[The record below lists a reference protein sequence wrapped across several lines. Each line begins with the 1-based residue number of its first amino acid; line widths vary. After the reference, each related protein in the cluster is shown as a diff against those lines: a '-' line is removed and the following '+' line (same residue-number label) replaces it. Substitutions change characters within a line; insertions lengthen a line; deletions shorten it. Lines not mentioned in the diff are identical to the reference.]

1 MTSAVAD
8 GGAPAVV
15 AGSRAVAWRHRQV
28 SPRKVA
34 RETLFYLAVVV
45 VVLIAL
51 FPFFWILRTSLLS
64 DSQIAA
70 GVGGA
75 NGIIP
80 SHLSGAAYKEV
91 FTNTSFGLLDPLL
104 NSLIVSLAA
113 TVVTIIVASMAGYA
127 LARLR
132 IRGAGA
138 ILAFILLAGFF
149 PVLAM
154 IGPLFLVLRYLGM
167 LDNIYP
173 LIIVY
178 LVYTLPIATWLLK
191 NFFQQIPSELED
203 AALVDG
209 ASRLQTLRKV
219 VVPVAIPAVFTAAIL
234 SFILAWND
242 FAFAVSFLTTT
253 NRFTAPL
260 AITTF
265 GQSEYQTY
273 YNLIDAAVVII
284 SIPIALLVLFAQ
296 RRIVAGLTAGSFR

>member
-8 GGAPAVV
+8 GVPAAVPV
-15 AGSRAVAWRHRQV
+15 ARRGHREV
-28 SPRKVA
+28 TPKKIV
-34 RETLFYLAVVV
+34 RETLFYIAVVI

-64 DSQIAA
+64 DSQVAA

-91 FTNTSFGLLDPLL
+91 FTNGSLSFLRPLVNSIIVALLT
-104 NSLIVSLAA
+104 
-113 TVVTIIVASMAGYA
+113 TVVTVIVGSMAGYA

-132 IRGAGA
+132 IRGTGP
-138 ILAFILLAGFF
+138 ILAFVLLAGFF

-154 IGPLFLVLRYLGM
+154 IGPLFLMLRYLGW
-167 LDNIYP
+167 LDSIWP
-173 LIIVY
+173 LIIIY
-178 LVYTLPIATWLLK
+178 LVYTLPLTTWLLR

-209 ASRLQTLRKV
+209 ATRVQVLRKV
-219 VVPVAIPAVFTAAIL
+219 VIPVAIPAVFTAGIL

-242 FAFAVSFLTTT
+242 FAFAVSFLSTP
-253 NRFTAPL
+253 NQFTAPL

-265 GQSEYQTY
+265 GQSQYQTF
-273 YNLIDAAVVII
+273 YNIIDAAVVII

-296 RRIVAGLTAGSFR
+296 RRIVSGLTAGSFR

>member
-8 GGAPAVV
+8 DLPVPVAVH
-15 AGSRAVAWRHRQV
+15 RAAHRRRTAR
-28 SPRKVA
+28 PGKVV
-34 RETLFYLAVVV
+34 RETLFYIAVVI
-45 VVLIAL
+45 VVLISL
-51 FPFFWILRTSLLS
+51 FPFYWVLRTSLLS
-64 DSQIAA
+64 NQQVSA

-80 SHLSGAAYKEV
+80 SHLSGVAYSNV
-91 FTNTSFGLLDPLL
+91 FTQGSFLRPLI
-104 NSLIVSLAA
+104 NSFIVALATTA
-113 TVVTIIVASMAGYA
+113 VTVIVASMAGYA

-132 IRGAGA
+132 IRGTGA
-138 ILAFILLAGFF
+138 ILGFILLAGFF

-167 LDNIYP
+167 LNNVYP

-178 LVYTLPIATWLLK
+178 LVYTLPISTWLLK
-191 NFFQQIPSELED
+191 NFFEQIPAELED

-209 ASRLQTLRKV
+209 ATRLQVLRKV
-219 VVPVAIPAVFTAAIL
+219 VIPVAVPAVFTAGIL

-242 FAFAVSFLTTT
+242 FAFAVSFLTSTAH
-253 NRFTAPL
+253 FTAPL

-265 GQSEYQTY
+265 GQSQFQTF

-284 SIPIALLVLFAQ
+284 SIPIAVLVLFAQ
-296 RRIVAGLTAGSFR
+296 RRIVSGLTAGSFR

>member
-8 GGAPAVV
+8 DLPAPVAVH
-15 AGSRAVAWRHRQV
+15 RAAHRRR
-28 SPRKVA
+28 SA
-34 RETLFYLAVVV
+34 RPGKIVKETLFYLAVVV

-51 FPFFWILRTSLLS
+51 FPFFWVLRTSLLS
-64 DSQIAA
+64 NQQVAA

-80 SHLSGAAYKEV
+80 SHLSGAAYKNV
-91 FTNTSFGLLDPLL
+91 FTQGSFLRPLI
-104 NSLIVSLAA
+104 NSIVVALAT
-113 TVVTIIVASMAGYA
+113 TVVTIVVASMAGYA

-167 LDNIYP
+167 LNNIYP

-191 NFFQQIPSELED
+191 NFFEQIPAELED

-209 ASRLQTLRKV
+209 ATQLQVLRKV
-219 VVPVAIPAVFTAAIL
+219 VIPVAVPAVFTAAIL

-242 FAFAVSFLTTT
+242 FAFAVSFLTSQAH
-253 NRFTAPL
+253 FTAPL

-265 GQSEYQTY
+265 GQSQFQTF

-284 SIPIALLVLFAQ
+284 SIPIAVLVLFAQ
-296 RRIVAGLTAGSFR
+296 RRIVSGLTAGSFR

>member
-8 GGAPAVV
+8 DLPVPVAVH
-15 AGSRAVAWRHRQV
+15 RAAHRRRTAR
-28 SPRKVA
+28 PGKVV
-34 RETLFYLAVVV
+34 RETLFYIAVVI
-45 VVLIAL
+45 VVLISL
-51 FPFFWILRTSLLS
+51 FPFYWVLRTSLLS
-64 DSQIAA
+64 NQQVSA

-80 SHLSGAAYKEV
+80 SHLSGVAYSNV
-91 FTNTSFGLLDPLL
+91 FTQGSFLRPLI
-104 NSLIVSLAA
+104 NSFIVALATTA
-113 TVVTIIVASMAGYA
+113 VTVIVASMAGYA

-132 IRGAGA
+132 IRGTGA
-138 ILAFILLAGFF
+138 ILGFILLAGFF

-167 LDNIYP
+167 LNNIYP

-178 LVYTLPIATWLLK
+178 LVYTLPISTWLLK
-191 NFFQQIPSELED
+191 NFFEQIPAELED

-209 ASRLQTLRKV
+209 ATRLQVLRKV
-219 VVPVAIPAVFTAAIL
+219 VIPVAVPAVFTAGIL

-242 FAFAVSFLTTT
+242 FAFAVSFLTSTAH
-253 NRFTAPL
+253 FTAPL

-265 GQSEYQTY
+265 GQSQFQTF

-284 SIPIALLVLFAQ
+284 SIPIAVLVLFAQ
-296 RRIVAGLTAGSFR
+296 RRIVSGLTAGSFR

>member
-8 GGAPAVV
+8 DIPVAVPRTV
-15 AGSRAVAWRHRQV
+15 RQQRRV
-28 SPRKVA
+28 PPGKIVK
-34 RETLFYLAVVV
+34 ETLFYLAVVIAI
-45 VVLIAL
+45 LIAL
-51 FPFFWILRTSLLS
+51 FPFYWILRTSLLS
-64 DSQIAA
+64 NTQVAA

-80 SHLSGAAYKEV
+80 GHLSGDAYKNV
-91 FTNTSFGLLDPLL
+91 FTQGSFLRPLV
-104 NSLIVSLAA
+104 NSIIVALAT
-113 TVVTIIVASMAGYA
+113 TVVTIVVAAMAGYA

-138 ILAFILLAGFF
+138 ILGFILLAGFF

-167 LDNIYP
+167 LNNIYP

-191 NFFQQIPSELED
+191 NFFEQIPAELED

-209 ASRLQTLRKV
+209 ATRLQTLRKV
-219 VVPVAIPAVFTAAIL
+219 VIPVAVPAVFTAAIL

-242 FAFAVSFLTTT
+242 FAFAVSFLTSTGH
-253 NRFTAPL
+253 FTAPL

-265 GQSEYQTY
+265 GQSQFQTF

>member
-8 GGAPAVV
+8 DVPVPVV
-15 AGSRAVAWRHRQV
+15 AQRAAYRRRRYSAGKIV
-28 SPRKVA
+28 
-34 RETLFYLAVVV
+34 RETLFYLAVVI

-51 FPFFWILRTSLLS
+51 FPFYWILRTSLLS
-64 DSQIAA
+64 NQQVAA

-80 SHLSGAAYKEV
+80 SHLSGSAYKNV
-91 FTNTSFGLLDPLL
+91 FTQASFLRPLL
-104 NSLIVSLAA
+104 NSIIVALATTIV
-113 TVVTIIVASMAGYA
+113 TVIVASMAGYA

-132 IRGAGA
+132 IRGTGP

-154 IGPLFLVLRYLGM
+154 IGPLFLVLRYLGW
-167 LDNIYP
+167 LDNIWP
-173 LIIVY
+173 LVIVY
-178 LVYTLPIATWLLK
+178 LVYTLPISTWLLK
-191 NFFQQIPSELED
+191 NFFEQIPAELED

-209 ASRLQTLRKV
+209 ATQVQVLRKV
-219 VVPVAIPAVFTAAIL
+219 VIPVAIPAVFTAAIL

-242 FAFAVSFLTTT
+242 FAFAVSFLTST
-253 NRFTAPL
+253 NEFTAPL
-260 AITTF
+260 AITTY
-265 GQSEYQTY
+265 GQSQYQTY

-296 RRIVAGLTAGSFR
+296 RRIVSGLTAGSFR

>member
-1 MTSAVAD
+1 MNAAAAASA
-8 GGAPAVV
+8 GAAARPRRRARSRRKAV
-15 AGSRAVAWRHRQV
+15 
-28 SPRKVA
+28 
-34 RETLFYLAVVV
+34 RETLFYLAAAI

-51 FPFFWILRTSLLS
+51 FPFYWILRTSLLS
-64 DSQIAA
+64 NSQVAA

-80 SHLSGAAYKEV
+80 SHLSGVAYKNV
-91 FTNTSFGLLDPLL
+91 FTQASFLRPLL
-104 NSLIVSLAA
+104 NSVIVALLT
-113 TVVTIIVASMAGYA
+113 TVVTILVASMAGYA
-127 LARLR
+127 LARLH

-154 IGPLFLVLRYLGM
+154 IGPLFLMLRYLGW
-167 LDNIYP
+167 LNSIWP

-191 NFFQQIPSELED
+191 NFFEQVPVELED

-209 ASRLQTLRKV
+209 ATRLQTLRKV
-219 VVPVAIPAVFTAAIL
+219 VIPVAVPAVFTAAIL

-242 FAFAVSFLTTT
+242 FAFAVSFLTSP
-253 NRFTAPL
+253 NHFTAPL
-260 AITTF
+260 AITIY
-265 GQSEYQTY
+265 GQSQYSTF

-284 SIPIALLVLFAQ
+284 SIPIAVLVLFAQ

>member
-8 GGAPAVV
+8 DVPVPAV
-15 AGSRAVAWRHRQV
+15 AHRAVSRRGRLPA
-28 SPRKVA
+28 RKIVK
-34 RETLFYLAVVV
+34 ETLFYLAVVI

-64 DSQIAA
+64 NSQIAA

-80 SHLSGAAYKEV
+80 SHLSGAAYKDV
-91 FTNTSFGLLDPLL
+91 FTNSNFGFLDPLL
-104 NSLIVSLAA
+104 NSLIVALAT

-138 ILAFILLAGFF
+138 VLAFILLAGFF

-154 IGPLFLVLRYLGM
+154 IGPLFLVLRYLG
-167 LDNIYP
+167 LLNNIYP
-173 LIIVY
+173 LIIIY

-191 NFFQQIPSELED
+191 NFFQQIPTELED

-209 ASRLQTLRKV
+209 ATRLQTLRRV
-219 VVPVAIPAVFTAAIL
+219 VIPVSVPGVFTAAIL

-242 FAFAVSFLTTT
+242 FAFAVSFLTST
-253 NRFTAPL
+253 NHFTAPL

-265 GQSEYQTY
+265 GQSQYQTF

-284 SIPIALLVLFAQ
+284 SVPIALLVLFAQ
-296 RRIVAGLTAGSFR
+296 RRIVSGLTAGSFR

>member
-1 MTSAVAD
+1 MTSAVAGD
-8 GGAPAVV
+8 LPAPVAVHRAARQRRS
-15 AGSRAVAWRHRQV
+15 AGPGKIV
-28 SPRKVA
+28 K
-34 RETLFYLAVVV
+34 ETLFYLAVVI

-51 FPFFWILRTSLLS
+51 FPFYWILRTSLLS
-64 DSQIAA
+64 NSQVAA

-80 SHLSGAAYKEV
+80 SHLSGVAYKNV
-91 FTNTSFGLLDPLL
+91 FTQASFLRPLL
-104 NSLIVSLAA
+104 NSVIVALLTTA
-113 TVVTIIVASMAGYA
+113 VTIVVASMAGYA

-154 IGPLFLVLRYLGM
+154 IGPLFLMLRYLGW
-167 LDNIYP
+167 LNSIWP

-191 NFFQQIPSELED
+191 NFFEQVPVELED

-209 ASRLQTLRKV
+209 ATRLQTLRKV
-219 VVPVAIPAVFTAAIL
+219 VIPVAVPAVFTAAIL

-242 FAFAVSFLTTT
+242 FAFAVSFLTSP
-253 NRFTAPL
+253 NHFTAPL
-260 AITTF
+260 AITIY
-265 GQSEYQTY
+265 GQSQYQTF

-284 SIPIALLVLFAQ
+284 SIPIAVLVLFAQ

>member
-1 MTSAVAD
+1 MTVAD
-8 GGAPAVV
+8 VPATGV
-15 AGSRAVAWRHRQV
+15 ALRAAARRR
-28 SPRKVA
+28 PLRPGKVIG
-34 RETLFYLAVVV
+34 ETLFYLAVVI

-51 FPFFWILRTSLLS
+51 FPFYWILRTSLLS
-64 DSQIAA
+64 NSQVAA

-75 NGIIP
+75 NGIVP
-80 SHLSGAAYKEV
+80 SHLSGEAYKNV
-91 FTNTSFGLLDPLL
+91 FTQASFLRPLV
-104 NSLIVSLAA
+104 NSIIVALAT
-113 TVVTIIVASMAGYA
+113 TVVTIVVASMAGYA

-154 IGPLFLVLRYLGM
+154 IGPLFLVLRYLGW
-167 LDNIYP
+167 LNSIWP

-191 NFFQQIPSELED
+191 NFFEQIPAELED

-209 ASRLQTLRKV
+209 ATQLQVLRKV
-219 VVPVAIPAVFTAAIL
+219 VIPVAVPAVFTAAIL

-242 FAFAVSFLTTT
+242 FAFAVSFLTSTGH
-253 NRFTAPL
+253 FTAPV

-265 GQSEYQTY
+265 GQSQYQTF

-296 RRIVAGLTAGSFR
+296 RRIVSGLTAGSFR

>member
-8 GGAPAVV
+8 DLPAPVAVH
-15 AGSRAVAWRHRQV
+15 RAAYRRR
-28 SPRKVA
+28 SARPGKVV
-34 RETLFYLAVVV
+34 RETLFYIAVVI

-51 FPFFWILRTSLLS
+51 FPFYWVLRTSLLS
-64 DSQIAA
+64 NQQVAA

-80 SHLSGAAYKEV
+80 SHLSGVAYSNV
-91 FTNTSFGLLDPLL
+91 FTEGSFLRPLV
-104 NSLIVSLAA
+104 NSFIVALAT

-132 IRGAGA
+132 IRGTGA
-138 ILAFILLAGFF
+138 ILGFILLAGFF

-167 LDNIYP
+167 LNSIYP

-178 LVYTLPIATWLLK
+178 LVYTLPISTWLLK
-191 NFFQQIPSELED
+191 NFFEQIPAELED

-209 ASRLQTLRKV
+209 ATRLQVLRKV

-242 FAFAVSFLTTT
+242 FAFAVSFLTSPAH
-253 NRFTAPL
+253 FTAPL

-265 GQSEYQTY
+265 GQSQFQTF

-284 SIPIALLVLFAQ
+284 SIPIAVLVLFAQ
-296 RRIVAGLTAGSFR
+296 RRIVSGLTAGSFR

>member
-8 GGAPAVV
+8 GAAAATAAVRRP
-15 AGSRAVAWRHRQV
+15 GPRRRV
-28 SPRKVA
+28 SARKII
-34 RETLFYLAVVV
+34 RETLFYIAVVIV
-45 VVLIAL
+45 MLIAL

-64 DSQIAA
+64 NSQVSA

-80 SHLSGAAYKEV
+80 SHLSGSAYSDV
-91 FTNTSFGLLDPLL
+91 FRKNSFLTPLL
-104 NSLIVSLAA
+104 NSIIVALAT
-113 TVVTIIVASMAGYA
+113 TVVTIVVGSIAGYA

-132 IRGAGA
+132 IRGAGP
-138 ILAFILLAGFF
+138 ILGFILLVGFF

-154 IGPLFLVLRYLGM
+154 IGPLFLVLRYIGA
-167 LDNIYP
+167 LDSIYP

-178 LVYTLPIATWLLK
+178 LVYTLPLTTWLLK

-209 ASRLQTLRKV
+209 ANRLQVLWRV

-242 FAFAVSFLTTT
+242 FAFAVAFLSSAGH
-253 NRFTAPL
+253 FTAPL

-265 GQSEYQTY
+265 GQSQFQTF

-296 RRIVAGLTAGSFR
+296 KRIVAGLTAGSFR

>member
-1 MTSAVAD
+1 MTSAAAD
-8 GGAPAVV
+8 AGTAVV
-15 AGSRAVAWRHRQV
+15 HRSGPRRRV
-28 SPRKVA
+28 SARKVVK
-34 RETLFYLAVVV
+34 ETLFYIAVVI

-64 DSQIAA
+64 NAQVSA

-80 SHLSGAAYKEV
+80 SHLSGSAYSNV
-91 FTNTSFGLLDPLL
+91 FTKNSFLTPLL
-104 NSLIVSLAA
+104 NSIIVSLAT
-113 TVVTIIVASMAGYA
+113 TVVTIVVASLAGYA

-138 ILAFILLAGFF
+138 ILGFILLAGFF

-154 IGPLFLVLRYLGM
+154 IGPLFLVLRYIGA
-167 LDNIYP
+167 LDSIYP

-191 NFFQQIPSELED
+191 NFFEQIPSELED
-203 AALVDG
+203 AALTDG
-209 ASRLQTLRKV
+209 ATRLQVLRKV
-219 VVPVAIPAVFTAAIL
+219 VVPVAIPAVFTASIL

-242 FAFAVSFLTTT
+242 FAFAISFLNTASH
-253 NRFTAPL
+253 FTAPL

-265 GQSEYQTY
+265 GQSQFQTF

-296 RRIVAGLTAGSFR
+296 RRIVSGLTAGSFR

>member
-8 GGAPAVV
+8 GLPAPAVAARAARGRRRTP
-15 AGSRAVAWRHRQV
+15 AG
-28 SPRKVA
+28 KVI
-34 RETLFYLAVVV
+34 RETLFYIAVVV

-51 FPFFWILRTSLLS
+51 FPFYWILRTSLLS
-64 DSQIAA
+64 NSQVAA

-80 SHLSGAAYKEV
+80 SHLSGAAYKDV
-91 FTNTSFGLLDPLL
+91 FTQGSFLTPLV
-104 NSLIVSLAA
+104 NSIIVALSTTA
-113 TVVTIIVASMAGYA
+113 VTIVVASMAGYA
-127 LARLR
+127 LARLH
-132 IRGAGA
+132 IRGTGA

-154 IGPLFLVLRYLGM
+154 IGPLFLVLRSLGM
-167 LDNIYP
+167 LNNIYP

-191 NFFQQIPSELED
+191 NFFEQIPAELED

-209 ASRLQTLRKV
+209 ATRLQTLRKV
-219 VVPVAIPAVFTAAIL
+219 VIPVAIPAVFTAAIL

-242 FAFAVSFLTTT
+242 FAFAVSFLTSTGH
-253 NRFTAPL
+253 FTAPL

-265 GQSEYQTY
+265 GQSQFQTF